1 MKQLTQEEGKKIQI
15 SILNYF
21 HDFCVRHSLR
31 YYLYFGTLIGAI
43 RHHGYIPWD
52 DDVDIIMPRCDYE
65 RMLQLMVNEPQSQF
79 GLVEFR
85 CQKEYY
91 LPFAKIVS
99 KNTVLKERVIPDF
112 DLGVYIDVFPLDKL
126 PGTMARAKA
135 VRFENKILTR
145 LLQLKVYPK
154 HSNKF
159 VPRDIVRW
167 IIKPLSIQTLLK
179 IIHKNSVRY
188 SKDKKTAY
196 VSNIVWPTY
205 KNEILLDE
213 WFAESKPV
221 DFEGYLFNVP
231 KDYDKILS
239 SLYGDYMKLP
249 PVENRINKHHFNA
262 WIKE

>member
-1 MKQLTQEEGKKIQI
+1 MKQLTPNEGKSIQI
-15 SILNYF
+15 SILSYF
-21 HDFCVRHSLR
+21 HDFCIRNSLR

-52 DDVDIIMPRCDYE
+52 DDIDIIMPREDYE
-65 RMLQLMVNEPQSQF
+65 KMIRLMGDESHIQF

-99 KNTVLKERVIPDF
+99 KNTILKERVIPDY
-112 DLGVYIDVFPLDKL
+112 DIGVYIDIFPLDKL
-126 PGTMARAKA
+126 PSSLLHAKA
-135 VRFENKILTR
+135 IRFENKVFTR

-159 VPRDIVRW
+159 VPRDIIRW
-167 IIKPLSIQTLLK
+167 LIKPVPIQALLR
-179 IIHKNSVRY
+179 IIHKNSIRY
-188 SKDKKTAY
+188 AGDKNTNY

-213 WFAESKPV
+213 WFSGTELA
-221 DFEGYLFNVP
+221 DFEGYHFNIP
-231 KDYDKILS
+231 KDYDKILR

-249 PVENRINKHHFNA
+249 PVESRVNKHHFNA
-262 WIKE
+262 WINE

>member
-43 RHHGYIPWD
+43 RQHGYIPWD

-99 KNTVLKERVIPDF
+99 KKR
-112 DLGVYIDVFPLDKL
+112 
-126 PGTMARAKA
+126 
-135 VRFENKILTR
+135 
-145 LLQLKVYPK
+145 
-154 HSNKF
+154 
-159 VPRDIVRW
+159 
-167 IIKPLSIQTLLK
+167 
-179 IIHKNSVRY
+179 
-188 SKDKKTAY
+188 
-196 VSNIVWPTY
+196 
-205 KNEILLDE
+205 
-213 WFAESKPV
+213 
-221 DFEGYLFNVP
+221 
-231 KDYDKILS
+231 
-239 SLYGDYMKLP
+239 
-249 PVENRINKHHFNA
+249 
-262 WIKE
+262 